1 MARNKLPLALSAALL
16 LGGLCACSAPE
27 AEPTPT
33 AEANH
38 ATEQTAVRWLAD
50 ENHRALQVG
59 DFWVTLDHVEENQSH
74 IQVWDPADL
83 SAPLQTREQELETT
97 AFDETAERL
106 ASLTAELGGY
116 FESSSV
122 DNRSG
127 DYRWAEYTV
136 RVPSGQY
143 QTFLDQTGELCNVL
157 WSNATQEDVSEA
169 YYDTEGRLRTQQIK
183 LERLQSLLEQAEN
196 MEDIITIESAISE
209 TEQQIDDLS
218 GTLQHYDALVDYAA
232 VHLTL
237 YEVYQLSDETQ
248 APGGFGQRLGAAFT
262 GGLRS
267 FGDVLEGLVLAAA
280 YGWVWLVLLAAAAA
294 VAVRQVRRRRR
305 RDAQD
310 QHDNPPK
317 L

>member
-1 MARNKLPLALSAALL
+1 MRELATYLRRHLWHLVLLAAVLAIFAGVFYLYRMPPEAVFYAALL
-16 LGGLCACSAPE
+16 TALPGGLLF
-27 AEPTPT
+27 
-33 AEANH
+33 
-38 ATEQTAVRWLAD
+38 LA
-50 ENHRALQVG
+50 G
-59 DFWVTLDHVEENQSH
+59 
-74 IQVWDPADL
+74 
-83 SAPLQTREQELETT
+83 
-97 AFDETAERL
+97 
-106 ASLTAELGGY
+106 
-116 FESSSV
+116 
-122 DNRSG
+122 
-127 DYRWAEYTV
+127 
-136 RVPSGQY
+136 
-143 QTFLDQTGELCNVL
+143 FLRYARRHQ
-157 WSNATQEDVSEA
+157 
-169 YYDTEGRLRTQQIK
+169 
-183 LERLQSLLEQAEN
+183 RLQSLLEQAEN

>member
-1 MARNKLPLALSAALL
+1 MNGRTFPAMALALMLLLATASCGGAAGGTSESAAA
-16 LGGLCACSAPE
+16 GSSAVMDAAPE
-27 AEPTPT
+27 EALSSESAAAGAALGEQKLILT
-33 AEANH
+33 A
-38 ATEQTAVRWLAD
+38 RM
-50 ENHRALQVG
+50 
-59 DFWVTLDHVEENQSH
+59 
-74 IQVWDPADL
+74 
-83 SAPLQTREQELETT
+83 ELETT

>member
-1 MARNKLPLALSAALL
+1 MNGRKLFAMVLALVLLLAPAGCGAAGGTSESAA
-16 LGGLCACSAPE
+16 ANDAVMDAAPE
-27 AEPTPT
+27 EALSSSGTDAGT
-33 AEANH
+33 A
-38 ATEQTAVRWLAD
+38 L
-50 ENHRALQVG
+50 
-59 DFWVTLDHVEENQSH
+59 
-74 IQVWDPADL
+74 
-83 SAPLQTREQELETT
+83 REQKLILTARMELETT
-97 AFDETAERL
+97 AFDKTAQRL
-106 ASLTAELGGY
+106 ASLTEELGGY